1 MTSELLVTEHDLEQ
15 LRAAPAA
22 SARLSV
28 VSLSTRVESAEHL
41 WQVVLLVIAR
51 AGQATPPGRYVQING
66 RWTHPTGISSIAVA
80 EAKQFFEL
88 RYGQKLNRR
97 DDEIF
102 TPESDSKPGP
112 SSPDPTPM
120 PPDESGSESPLG

>member
-1 MTSELLVTEHDLEQ
+1 MTTELLVTEYDLEQ

-22 SARLSV
+22 SARLSE
-28 VSLSTRVESAEHL
+28 TRISQVESAEHL

-102 TPESDSKPGP
+102 TPESDSKG
-112 SSPDPTPM
+112 
-120 PPDESGSESPLG
+120 GG